1 MRVGAVLLIVLSV
14 VSCLSSPLVAQQST
28 TPFTSLE
35 RDRAIQMLQT
45 IAGDVRK
52 HYYDPKFH
60 GIDWDARVREAKEK
74 IEKSTSQ
81 NAALSHVA
89 GALAALDDSHTFF
102 LPPSRPYVHDYGI
115 QFEMFGDHC
124 FVIRVRPG
132 SDAAAKGIKPGD
144 EVLSINGITPSRDNM
159 WQIDYV
165 FHTLRPVLTL
175 TLNLKSPDENQRQV
189 EAAAKFRELLRLRD
203 LSGSG
208 GDNIWEIFRA
218 SEDARHRQRIRFA
231 EVGDDL
237 LIVKFPIFNASETE
251 IGSLVAKAR
260 RYHGVVL
267 DMRENPGGLVD
278 TVKYLLQGMFDHEIK
293 VPDRV
298 GRKDTKPMI
307 EHFHPHNPYT
317 GQLLVLI
324 DSKSASGAEI
334 FARMVQLEKR
344 GSVLGDHS
352 SGSVME
358 SLHYGYQAGMGVT
371 VFYGASITEADVI
384 MSDGKSLEHAGVMP
398 DELVLPTGVD
408 LANGRDPVLARAA
421 QLLGTKLVPEDAGKL
436 FPYEWPPE
444 K

>member
-1 MRVGAVLLIVLSV
+1 MRVGAVLLVVLSV
-14 VSCLSSPLVAQQST
+14 VSCLSSPLVAQQSP

-60 GIDWDARVREAKEK
+60 EIDWDARVREAKEK
-74 IEKSTSQ
+74 IEKATSQ

-115 QFEMFGDHC
+115 QFEMFGNHC
-124 FVIRVRPG
+124 FVIRMRPG

-144 EVLSINGITPSRDNM
+144 EVLAINGITPSRDNM

-175 TLNLKSPDENQRQV
+175 SLNLKNPDGSQRQV

-203 LSGSG
+203 LSGAG
-208 GDNIWEIFRA
+208 GDNIWEIFREA
-218 SEDARHRQRIRFA
+218 ENEQHAQRARWSETGDIMILKLPVFYFTQM
-231 EVGDDL
+231 EVGDIIARARKHSGLVIDL
-237 LIVKFPIFNASETE
+237 
-251 IGSLVAKAR
+251 
-260 RYHGVVL
+260 
-267 DMRENPGGLVD
+267 RENPGGAIETL
-278 TVKYLLQGMFDHEIK
+278 KYFVEGIFPDEVK
-293 VPDRV
+293 VPTRIS
-298 GRKDTKPMI
+298 RKDSKPI
-307 EHFHPHNPYT
+307 FEKYHPHNAYNWKLIV
-317 GQLLVLI
+317 LL
-324 DSKSASGAEI
+324 DSNSGSCSEL
-334 FARMVQLEKR
+334 FARLVQLEKR
-344 GSVLGDHS
+344 GTILGDHS

-358 SLHYGYQAGMGVT
+358 ALRYSYQAGMGVT

-384 MSDGKSLEHAGVMP
+384 MSDGRSLEHIGVTP
-398 DELVLPTGVD
+398 DELMLPTGSD
-408 LANGRDPVLARAA
+408 MASGRDPVMAHAIEMA
-421 QLLGTKLVPEDAGKL
+421 GGKMSPEDAGKL
-436 FPYEWPPE
+436 FPYEWPKE